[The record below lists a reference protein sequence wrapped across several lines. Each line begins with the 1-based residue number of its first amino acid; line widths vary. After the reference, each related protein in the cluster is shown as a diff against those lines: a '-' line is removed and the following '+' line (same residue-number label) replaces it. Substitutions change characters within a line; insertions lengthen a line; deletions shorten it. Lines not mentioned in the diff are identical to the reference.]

1 MDDNIVYATA
11 QSEPLSVDLGAVAY
25 RGSRPPTACFKSK
38 LRLYVEQLNFLIELI
53 AWLIILIVR

>member
-53 AWLIILIVR
+53 A